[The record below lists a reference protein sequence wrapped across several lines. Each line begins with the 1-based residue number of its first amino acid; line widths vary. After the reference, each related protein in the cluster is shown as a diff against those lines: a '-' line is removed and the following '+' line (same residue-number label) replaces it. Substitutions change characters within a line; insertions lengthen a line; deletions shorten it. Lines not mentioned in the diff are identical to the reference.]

1 MQYAFIS
8 QPMNGLTA
16 EEIKKNRILVEDFL
30 KSLGYGIVDTVFD
43 FEDIEGI
50 KNKPLYYLSKAL
62 EKMATE
68 ADLVVMLEGY
78 QNARGCMLELQAAK
92 AYGIPVEYFYIKDNV
107 SYLRSE

>member
-8 QPMNGLTA
+8 QPMKGLTA
-16 EEIKKNRILVEDFL
+16 EEIKDNRESVENFL

-78 QNARGCMLELQAAK
+78 QNARGCMLELQAAR
-92 AYGIPVEYFYIKDNV
+92 AYGIPVEYFCRRDNV